1 MEKPETKVEG
11 TAINATNKARDE
23 TRAICVDGK
32 GILHLSNYV
41 DQDLISLRVIVL
53 LI

>member
-1 MEKPETKVEG
+1 MEKAETKAEG
-11 TAINATNKARDE
+11 TATNATNKARDD

-32 GILHLSNYV
+32 GILRLSNYV
-41 DQDLISLRVIVL
+41 DQDLISLLVIVL